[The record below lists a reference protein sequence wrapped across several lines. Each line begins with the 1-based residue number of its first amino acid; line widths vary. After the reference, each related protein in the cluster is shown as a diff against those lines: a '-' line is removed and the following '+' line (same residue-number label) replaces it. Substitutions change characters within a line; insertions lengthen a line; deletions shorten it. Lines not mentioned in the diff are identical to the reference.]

1 MYKGRKSPCI
11 VSPFVTFDLSILTIW
26 KFFTFFQIEVGIKQT
41 NIKHN
46 NKTKT
51 TKQQQQHTYFSLI
64 MHFEV
69 LLEILFSGSS

>member
-1 MYKGRKSPCI
+1 MHIRFSIYMYKGRKSPCI
-11 VSPFVTFDLSILTIW
+11 VNPFLTFDLSILTIW

-51 TKQQQQHTYFSLI
+51 TKQQQQQQQNTYF
-64 MHFEV
+64 
-69 LLEILFSGSS
+69 